1 MADKQRILVVEDEAV
16 VARDIEQTLT
26 RLGFEVVG
34 TAQFAN
40 EAVAKVSETKPDLV
54 LMDISLQGK
63 RDGVDAA
70 QIIGERS
77 QTPVVF
83 LTAHTDKATVA
94 RAQGISPAGYL
105 VKPFNRERLL
115 ETINKALGIE
125 KDPEQKA
132 PAKAS
137 ILLIDD
143 SNFSQAIS
151 LSLLG
156 KQFRVKIAS
165 TYPRAK
171 QMLQE
176 STADL
181 LVANIDQAD
190 AGRGE
195 SLRRLRREARIDIPA
210 VVVSE
215 KFTPQD
221 VQLLKG
227 ENVRAFVVLDDQ
239 LGTRLAEEVEKLIG
253 P

>member
-1 MADKQRILVVEDEAV
+1 MAHKHKILVVEDEAV

-26 RLGFEVVG
+26 RLGFDVVG

-40 EAVAKVSETKPDLV
+40 EAVAKVAEHKPDLV

-63 RDGVDAA
+63 RDGVEAA
-70 QIIGERS
+70 QIIDDRTK
-77 QTPVVF
+77 TPVVF

-105 VKPFNRERLL
+105 VKPFNRERLRD
-115 ETINKALGIE
+115 TIHKALGIE
-125 KDPEQKA
+125 TDAIEEPTGKP
-132 PAKAS
+132 S

-143 SNFSQAIS
+143 SNYSQAIS

-171 QMLQE
+171 QMLTD
-176 STADL
+176 SKADL
-181 LVANIDQAD
+181 IVANIDQAD

-195 SLRRLRREARIDIPA
+195 SLRRLRRDARIDTPA
-210 VVVSE
+210 VVS
-215 KFTPQD
+215 F
-221 VQLLKG
+221 G
-227 ENVRAFVVLDDQ
+227 EIHT
-239 LGTRLAEEVEKLIG
+239 LGRTVAQG
-253 P
+253 

>member
-1 MADKQRILVVEDEAV
+1 MADKHKILIVEDEAV

-26 RLGFEVVG
+26 RLGFDVVG

-40 EAVAKVSETKPDLV
+40 EAVAKVAEHKPDLV

-63 RDGVDAA
+63 RDGVEAA
-70 QIIGERS
+70 QIIDERT
-77 QTPVVF
+77 QTPIVF

-105 VKPFNRERLL
+105 VKPFNRERLRD
-115 ETINKALGIE
+115 TINKALGIE
-125 KDPEQKA
+125 DAAVEQ
-132 PAKAS
+132 PVGKAS

-143 SNFSQAIS
+143 SNYSQAMS

-156 KQFRVKIAS
+156 KQFQVKIAS
-165 TYPRAK
+165 TYPRAQ
-171 QMLQE
+171 QMLKD
-176 STADL
+176 SKADMII
-181 LVANIDQAD
+181 ANIDQAD

-195 SLRRLRREARIDIPA
+195 SLRRLRREAKIDTPA

-221 VQLLKG
+221 VQMLKG
-227 ENVRAFVVLDDQ
+227 ENVHAFVVLDDQ

-253 P
+253 

>member
-1 MADKQRILVVEDEAV
+1 MAKKKILVVEDEAV

-26 RLGFEVVG
+26 KLGFEVVG

-40 EAVAKVSETKPDLV
+40 EAVAKAAETRPDLI
-54 LMDISLQGK
+54 LMDISLQGN

-70 QIIGERS
+70 QIIGDRS
-77 QTPVVF
+77 DTPVVF

-105 VKPFNRERLL
+105 VKPFNRERLRD
-115 ETINKALGIE
+115 TIYKALGIE
-125 KDPEQKA
+125 ESQVSKPKGK
-132 PAKAS
+132 PS

-143 SNFSQAIS
+143 SNYSQAIS

-171 QMLQE
+171 QMLRE
-176 STADL
+176 SSSDL
-181 LVANIDQAD
+181 IVANIDQAD

-195 SLRRLRREARIDIPA
+195 ALRRLRREARIDTPA

-215 KFTPQD
+215 QFTPQD
-221 VQLLKG
+221 VQLLKS
-227 ENVRAFVVLDDQ
+227 ENVLAFVVLDDQ
-239 LGTRLAEEVEKLIG
+239 LGARLVEEVEKINA
-253 P
+253 

>member
-1 MADKQRILVVEDEAV
+1 MADKHKILVVEDEAV

-70 QIIGERS
+70 QIIAERS

-94 RAQGISPAGYL
+94 RAQGIAPAGYL
-105 VKPFNRERLL
+105 VKPFNRDRLRD
-115 ETINKALGIE
+115 TINKALGIE
-125 KDPEQKA
+125 ESEQSK
-132 PAKAS
+132 PVGKAS

-143 SNFSQAIS
+143 SNYSQAIS

-156 KQFRVKIAS
+156 KQFRVKITS

-171 QMLQE
+171 QMLRE

-181 LVANIDQAD
+181 IVANIDQAD

-195 SLRRLRREARIDIPA
+195 SLRRLRREAKIEIPA

-215 KFTPQD
+215 QFTPQD

-239 LGTRLAEEVEKLIG
+239 LGQRLTEEVETLIG
-253 P
+253 

>member
-1 MADKQRILVVEDEAV
+1 MAKKKILVVEDEAV

-26 RLGFEVVG
+26 KLGFDVVG

-40 EAVAKVSETKPDLV
+40 EAVAKAAETRPDLI

-63 RDGVDAA
+63 RDGVEAA
-70 QIIGERS
+70 QIIGDRND
-77 QTPVVF
+77 TPVVF

-105 VKPFNRERLL
+105 VKPFNRERLRD
-115 ETINKALGIE
+115 TIHQALGIE
-125 KDPEQKA
+125 ETDVAKPKG
-132 PAKAS
+132 KAS

-165 TYPRAK
+165 SYARAK
-171 QMLQE
+171 QMMQE
-176 STADL
+176 SAADL
-181 LVANIDQAD
+181 IVANLDQAD

-195 SLRRLRREARIDIPA
+195 ALRRLRRDARIDTPA

-215 KFTPQD
+215 QFTPQD

-227 ENVRAFVVLDDQ
+227 ENVQAFVILDDQ
-239 LGTRLAEEVEKLIG
+239 LGARLVEEVEKIID
-253 P
+253 